1 MVTYVP
7 SIEKTNLNTNINR
20 KSFKPSLKKKKI
32 AVLDLGYNSL
42 KLVNYLVSS
51 NIYDYKIFYDKSIR
65 VKLGEELHKTK
76 MLSRDAMDR
85 TIQSLKYF
93 RDAVNSE
100 SIDYVLPFAT
110 SAVREAENKSQ
121 FMTRVEEES
130 GFKFRVLSP
139 EEEAIFSYYGAQSS
153 ICTPNCLFFDLGGGS
168 LEVVYSHNYQIKKII
183 SLPLGSLKLSQY
195 FFSASEFN
203 DIFYNKKSK
212 NKLNLLNS
220 YIQNHLTSMNDL
232 EISPESVVLMGVGG
246 TLRALARYDQ
256 LIKEYPYSKLHRY
269 NIDYT
274 SISIIEN
281 NLLNMNKEELSKIDV
296 ISSNRAETI
305 QMGIH
310 TIYSLMSKLKFN
322 NLQVS
327 TKGLREGIL
336 LHFINL
342 LYLKIKSSISQNHLQ
357 NYIEET
363 LINNSRETKPHTFIN
378 KLRFYGL
385 ISKYEF
391 NIINKAIPYIYN
403 YIYNNN
409 SYLSQFQNFLDEDIL
424 NLNHQE
430 QIIFSLSLLAIN
442 KYKIALELS
451 HHYYSILNPLF
462 DKKQTKRIIERI
474 SALLKFFIFIKKNKL
489 KVIIKNHTKESHIL
503 FLDIILQRNRSK
515 TNFPEILFEEIISDL
530 EYSFDLSIQY
540 ILYKQYQKTQFKI
553 RSKNIK

>member
-1 MVTYVP
+1 MVTYIS

-20 KSFKPSLKKKKI
+20 KSFNPSLKKKKI

-93 RDAVNSE
+93 RDVVNSE

-130 GFKFRVLSP
+130 GFKFRILSP

-168 LEVVYSHNYQIKKII
+168 LEIVYSHNYQIKKII

-232 EISPESVVLMGVGG
+232 EISPESVVLIGVGG

-342 LYLKIKSSISQNHLQ
+342 LYLKIKPSISQNHLQ

-363 LINNSRETKPHTFIN
+363 LINNSKETKSHSFIN
-378 KLRFYGL
+378 KLLCYGL

-409 SYLSQFQNFLDEDIL
+409 IYLSQFQNLLDEDIL

-430 QIIFSLSLLAIN
+430 QIIFSLSLLSIN
-442 KYKIALELS
+442 KYKVALELS
-451 HHYYSILNPLF
+451 HQYYSILNPLF

-489 KVIIKNHTKESHIL
+489 KVIIKNHRKETHIL

-553 RSKNIK
+553 RSKDIK

>member
-1 MVTYVP
+1 MVTYVS
-7 SIEKTNLNTNINR
+7 SIEKTNLNTNINL
-20 KSFKPSLKKKKI
+20 KSFKPSLKKKKV

-51 NIYDYKIFYDKSIR
+51 NIHDYRIFYDKSIR

-76 MLSRDAMDR
+76 ILSRDAMER

-93 RDAVNSE
+93 RDVVNSE

-121 FMTRVEEES
+121 FMARVEEES

-139 EEEAIFSYYGAQSS
+139 EEEAIFSYYGTQSS

-168 LEVVYSHNYQIKKII
+168 LEIVYSHNYQIKKII

-195 FFSASEFN
+195 FFSTNEFN

-212 NKLNLLNS
+212 NKLNILNS
-220 YIQNHLTSMNDL
+220 YIQNHLTVMDDL

-274 SISIIEN
+274 SISIIKN

-310 TIYSLMSKLKFN
+310 TIYSLMSKLKFD

-342 LYLKIKSSISQNHLQ
+342 LYLKIKPSVSQNNLQ
-357 NYIEET
+357 NDIDKT
-363 LINNSRETKPHTFIN
+363 IRNNLKETKSHSFLN
-378 KLRFYGL
+378 KLLYYGL

-403 YIYNNN
+403 DMYNNN
-409 SYLSQFQNFLDEDIL
+409 SYLSQFQNLLDEDIL

-442 KYKIALELS
+442 KYKTALELS
-451 HHYYSILNPLF
+451 HQYYSILNPLF
-462 DKKQTKRIIERI
+462 DKKQTNRIIERI
-474 SALLKFFIFIKKNKL
+474 SALLKFFIFIQKNKL
-489 KVIIKNHTKESHIL
+489 KVNIKTHIKETHIL
-503 FLDIILQRNRSK
+503 FIDIILQRSRLK

-540 ILYKQYQKTQFKI
+540 ILYKKYKKTQFKI
-553 RSKNIK
+553 RSKYNK